1 MFINYILQEL
11 QCKIY
16 KIYNLM
22 VILGEMVGHLFCSK
36 LYITRTIKHFLDD
49 SISYYEMQ
57 EK

>member
-1 MFINYILQEL
+1 
-11 QCKIY
+11 
-16 KIYNLM
+16 M

-36 LYITRTIKHFLDD
+36 LYITRTIKHFLYD

>member
-1 MFINYILQEL
+1 
-11 QCKIY
+11 
-16 KIYNLM
+16 M
-22 VILGEMVGHLFCSK
+22 VILGEMVGHLRVFCSK